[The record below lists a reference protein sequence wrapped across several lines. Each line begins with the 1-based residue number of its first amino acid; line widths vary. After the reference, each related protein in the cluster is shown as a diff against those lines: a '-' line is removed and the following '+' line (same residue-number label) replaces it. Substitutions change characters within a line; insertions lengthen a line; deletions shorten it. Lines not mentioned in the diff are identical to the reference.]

1 MSEVIINEV
10 KINGKG
16 LWTTFR
22 GQLAK
27 GAYEK
32 LLAPAPMKEYITDS
46 SRLNNGI
53 TVLAVNPKTDSREI
67 TLQIFIEGDT
77 QDEYLINY
85 NLFVKELQK
94 GEISFAVPKLKTI
107 FRFVYTGVSSYG
119 DYGLKR
125 GKFTVKFIE
134 PDVTKRET
142 I

>member
-1 MSEVIINEV
+1 MSEAAINEV

-32 LLAPAPMKEYITDS
+32 LLAPAPMKEYVTDR

-53 TVLAVNPKTDSREI
+53 TVMAINPKTDSREI
-67 TLQIFIEGDT
+67 ALQIFIEGST
-77 QDEYLINY
+77 QDEYLSNY
-85 NLFVKELQK
+85 NLFVEELQK
-94 GEISFAVPKLKTI
+94 GEISLAVPKLKTI
-107 FRFVYTGVSSYG
+107 YRFVYTGSSSYG

-125 GKFTVKFIE
+125 GKFTVKFVE
-134 PDVTKRET
+134 PDVTKREKL
-142 I
+142 